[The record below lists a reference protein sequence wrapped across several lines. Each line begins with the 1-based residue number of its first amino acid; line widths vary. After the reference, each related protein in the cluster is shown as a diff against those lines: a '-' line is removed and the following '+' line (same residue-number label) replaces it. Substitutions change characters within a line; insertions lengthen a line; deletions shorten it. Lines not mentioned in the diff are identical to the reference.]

1 MDDARSKGAEITAL
15 AEIDEVTQDR
25 LRKMPLHLLTSVTE
39 DMTIM
44 QEEIFGPL
52 LPILTYTDLETVIS
66 YIQERPRPLALY
78 INSFNEEF
86 QESLLKH
93 THSGGVCINEAAFHV
108 TQEDLPFGGIGNS
121 GMGRIHG
128 KEGFRTFSNQK
139 AVFHKGK
146 ISLSDKFFPPFG
158 SKIHKFLTKV
168 LIR

>member
-1 MDDARSKGAEITAL
+1 MFGTKTPLSEHDFNNLWAFLSG
-15 AEIDEVTQDR
+15 
-25 LRKMPLHLLTSVTE
+25 KMPRTVEH
-39 DMTIM
+39 
-44 QEEIFGPL
+44 G
-52 LPILTYTDLETVIS
+52 LTYTDLETVIS

-108 TQEDLPFGGIGNS
+108 AQEDLPFGGIGNS